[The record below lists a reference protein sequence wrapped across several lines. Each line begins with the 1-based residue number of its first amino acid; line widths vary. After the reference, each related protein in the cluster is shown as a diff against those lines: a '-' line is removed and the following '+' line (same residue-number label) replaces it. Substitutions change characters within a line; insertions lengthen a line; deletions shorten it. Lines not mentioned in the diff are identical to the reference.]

1 MIHSAYLRQ
10 RSNSSSSWDGYDVY
24 NRGLIGFLD
33 NVDSIF
39 DWYCLQQQV

>member
-1 MIHSAYLRQ
+1 MIRSAYLRQ

-24 NRGLIGFLD
+24 KRGLIGFLD

-39 DWYCLQQQV
+39 DWYCLQQQG